1 MSKLSQFSIT
11 SKQKDEFYGFH
22 RTNPGQT
29 INRDIKI
36 IAGNQAVYEYNL
48 GTAFDSNTATYSKSF
63 CINSEDTNP
72 VEIKFNATGTKMY
85 TVGATDKHIDEYT
98 LTTAFDVSTASW
110 RTHFNVSAQDLTPR
124 GLAFNDDG
132 SKMYMVGTSGVPEA
146 GIAANNINE
155 YALSTNFAIET
166 ATYTDRFN
174 VTAQDTAP
182 QTMRFNADGTLMF
195 VMGDE
200 GNDVGEYSLS
210 TAYDVSTATFVDAFG
225 FAAEDTNPIAFGF
238 NTLGTKIYIH
248 GGVGGDIME
257 YPLVTGFDISTTQAL
272 TDTFTFTTTNTPGAP
287 VLNPRGL
294 EFNTTGSK
302 MYIIGDSGKYIVD
315 DGDDELPINEYIA
328 RNRNTMKFYEGN
340 TYKFDVSDTSNL
352 GHEFK
357 FSTTSD
363 GTWGGGTEYSTN
375 VTSSGTAGSAGAYV
389 QIVVPKKTPSTD
401 PGSAIS
407 KLYYYNSKH
416 SATGGDIYTPEWKG
430 NLQITYTNAVD
441 NIDTRYAT
449 KHQEDIFEDSVFW
462 KSGLEWTIVNG
473 NLTVGL

>member
-29 INRDIKI
+29 INRDIKVI
-36 IAGNQAVYEYNL
+36 PGNYSVYEYNL
-48 GTAFDSNTATYSKSF
+48 GTAFDTSTATYSKSKS
-63 CINSEDTNP
+63 IQTEDTNP
-72 VEIKFNATGTKMY
+72 REIRFGNSGAKMY
-85 TVGATDKHIDEYT
+85 TVGHTDKHIDEY
-98 LTTAFDVSTASW
+98 
-110 RTHFNVSAQDLTPR
+110 DL
-124 GLAFNDDG
+124 A
-132 SKMYMVGTSGVPEA
+132 
-146 GIAANNINE
+146 
-155 YALSTNFAIET
+155 
-166 ATYTDRFN
+166 
-174 VTAQDTAP
+174 
-182 QTMRFNADGTLMF
+182 
-195 VMGDE
+195 
-200 GNDVGEYSLS
+200 
-210 TAYDVSTATFVDAFG
+210 TAYDVSTATFTDAFS
-225 FAAEDTNPIAFGF
+225 FNAEDTSPIGFGF
-238 NTLGTKIYIH
+238 NTLGTKIYIL
-248 GGVGGDIME
+248 GSVGSDVME

-272 TDTFTFTTTNTPGAP
+272 TDTLTFAGATTPSAP
-287 VLNPRGL
+287 LRNARGL

-302 MYIIGDSGKYIVD
+302 MYVIMDAGKYIVD
-315 DGDDELPINEYIA
+315 GGDDELPITHIT

-340 TYKFDVSDTSNL
+340 TYKFDVSDSSNL
-352 GHEFK
+352 GHELK

-375 VTSSGTAGSAGAYV
+375 VTTSGTAGNASAYV

-401 PGSAIS
+401 PGSAVD

-416 SATGGDIYTPEWKG
+416 QLTGGDIYTPEWKG